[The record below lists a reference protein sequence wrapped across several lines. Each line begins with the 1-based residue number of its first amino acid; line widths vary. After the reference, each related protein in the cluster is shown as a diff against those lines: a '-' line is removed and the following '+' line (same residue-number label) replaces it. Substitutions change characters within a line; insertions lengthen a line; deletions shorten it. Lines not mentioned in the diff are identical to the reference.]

1 MTKIRIGLRRIKNL
15 PPRTG
20 ILLLIIASLLVA
32 GAFSQ
37 QNRILRQLPSNQMGD
52 RTRDTLEGKVYSL
65 ATYEG
70 DIREVL
76 ISFSRTL
83 KLNIVVDPEVRGNVT
98 VDLKDVTLDEALE
111 NLLTPLGFDYKKEDN
126 FIRVFKPKIQTRHFN
141 VNFVVTRRTGS
152 RTTSAAT
159 VATGGYGGYGGGSG
173 LGAGTGVGVAGGM
186 SGGGM
191 GGGGGSSTSVTGTDE
206 TDIWRELE
214 IGIGSVLYG
223 GSGGSYRDYYDRTI
237 IQRPGELGDEARG
250 FTINRQAGVV
260 TVSDYPEN
268 LTKVAKYLE
277 IVQAAIE
284 RQVLIQ
290 ARIVEVILSNEFR
303 AGINWS
309 VVSQHFVASQNLAN
323 AGGVFQIGV
332 MGANFNAVIDL
343 LSTQGSV
350 NVLAS
355 PMTIAMNNT
364 PSIMRV
370 GTQDV
375 FFSTTSLS
383 DSTSGRIIQTTET
396 PTAIT
401 EGVVL
406 SVTPQIS
413 SDGYVTM
420 NVNPSITERTGTATS
435 PNGNSVPILSVR
447 ETDTVV
453 KVKEGETIVIGGLIR
468 ETERIEKSGVPGLK
482 SIPLL
487 GRIFQRTSRGTLK
500 SDLAILL
507 TPTIMTP
514 DRIGDVAREEMLKLE
529 RLKSART
536 KP

>member
-1 MTKIRIGLRRIKNL
+1 MTRVLPGLHRITKLQFG
-15 PPRTG
+15 T
-20 ILLLIIASLLVA
+20 LLLLAFSLLA
-32 GAFSQ
+32 IDTFSQ
-37 QNRILRQLPSNQMGD
+37 QSRVLRQLPSNQLGD
-52 RTRDTLEGKVYSL
+52 RKHDALEGKVYSL
-65 ATYEG
+65 VTNEG

-76 ISFSRTL
+76 LSLSRTVNL
-83 KLNIVVDPEVRGNVT
+83 SITFEPEVKGNVT
-98 VDLKDVTLDEALE
+98 VDLKEVTLDEALE
-111 NLLTPLGFDYKKEDN
+111 NLLKPLGFDYKKEDN
-126 FIRVFKPKIQTRHFN
+126 FIKVFKPKVQTRNFE
-141 VNFVVTRRTGS
+141 VNFVITRRTGS

-159 VATGGYGGYGGGSG
+159 VATGGYGGMAGLGGPGIVGVGTVGGIGGAGIVSGGGSF
-173 LGAGTGVGVAGGM
+173 
-186 SGGGM
+186 
-191 GGGGGSSTSVTGTDE
+191 TSVTGTDE

-214 IGIGSVLYG
+214 VGIGSILYG
-223 GSGGSYRDYYDRTI
+223 GSNASYRDYYDRTH
-237 IQRPGELGDEARG
+237 IQPPGEMAMDARG
-250 FTINRQAGVV
+250 FTINRQAGIV
-260 TVSDYPEN
+260 TVNDYPEN
-268 LTKVAKYLE
+268 LNKVAKYLE

-303 AGINWS
+303 SGINWS
-309 VVSQHFVASQNLAN
+309 MVSNHFSASQNLTN
-323 AGGVFQIGV
+323 AGGIFQIGV
-332 MGANFNAVIDL
+332 LSGNFKAVFDL

-375 FFSTTSLS
+375 FFSTTALT
-383 DSTSGRIIQTTET
+383 DSVSGRVIQSTVT

-413 SDGYVTM
+413 SDGFITM

-435 PNGNSVPILSVR
+435 PNGDTVPILSVR

-453 KVKEGETIVIGGLIR
+453 KVREGETIVIGGLIK
-468 ETERIEKSGVPGLK
+468 ESEKIEKTGVPGLK

-487 GRIFQRTSRGTLK
+487 GRAFQRTTRGTLK

-514 DRIGDVAREEMLKLE
+514 DRIGDVAREEIIKLD
-529 RLKSART
+529 RLKSARY